1 MTDVHNPNRIVGMK
15 PCAIIVEHNYNRC
28 IKSTSVCS
36 STSSSSASSNHSRA
50 ISEVSKGTTTPQA
63 AAAALLPV
71 LQSVES
77 TMLPHNMPP
86 PFCETAQPT
95 ATKLLKPQPPTNQ
108 ANDVEKALLL
118 SNSLKAMHRMLLK
131 HIQGEVHR
139 MERNVGVMLQGRY
152 FRKWSMFAFW
162 CRMTQAN
169 EKAEYDNKV
178 LVHRASQ
185 TKSSPAIY
193 QSL

>member
-63 AAAALLPV
+63 AAALLPV

-86 PFCETAQPT
+86 PFCETAQP
-95 ATKLLKPQPPTNQ
+95 APKILLKPQPN
-108 ANDVEKALLL
+108 NDVEKASPL

-131 HIQGEVHR
+131 HIQGEVQR
-139 MERNVGVMLQGRY
+139 MERNVGVLLQGRY
-152 FRKWSMFAFW
+152 FRKWSMFALW
-162 CRMTQAN
+162 CRMMQAN
-169 EKAEYDNKV
+169 EKPEYDNKV